1 MGWIRKGREKAAI
14 PRKKES
20 HSCGPSATVN
30 AMVDIESD
38 CTDFDSISSDH
49 RRGQSTPV
57 AFLFPGDVSL
67 PSGSV
72 YTCTKQSTYMCFM
85 AGLTD
90 TKEQNI
96 TTLHSQPF
104 FMSLFLFSF
113 SNLLANT

>member
-1 MGWIRKGREKAAI
+1 MGWGRKPI

-30 AMVDIESD
+30 AGVDIELD
-38 CTDFDSISSDH
+38 CTDFDSISFDH

-72 YTCTKQSTYMCFM
+72 YTCTKQSTYMYF
-85 AGLTD
+85 
-90 TKEQNI
+90 
-96 TTLHSQPF
+96 
-104 FMSLFLFSF
+104 
-113 SNLLANT
+113 